1 MKKIIAV
8 ALTLCFLL
16 IFCSCQSEPREVR
29 TARIDENGELVIYFT
44 DGTKSTVG
52 VVKGEKGDAGE
63 NGKDGVDG
71 KDGENGKDG
80 TDGEDG
86 EEGQRGPV
94 GLAGRSIANV
104 SVNENGAFVV
114 TYTDSSET
122 EITLLGKLYLFGG
135 RCGENAYW
143 GLYNGGILIIGGE
156 GETDSYG
163 ENTPAP
169 WSMFTSMISAVV
181 IDKSKLT
188 EAEGLLYGF
197 DLNEV
202 AVQRVEQYEVSYI
215 DMTEK
220 AYVYDSAALENRI
233 SGIDG
238 LPACSEIH
246 IAERGE
252 GYAKIILDGGR
263 YGYIDIDHVRKGSP
277 DSMLYDAPVGFTYVM
292 PASNAMTLRTF
303 PDATDGRTDNI
314 GATIT
319 VSDFGEGGI
328 LAGEKGVLCTGVSR
342 NSNWYR
348 VTYDQ
353 KTLYIWHTAA
363 KPVTE

>member
-8 ALTLCFLL
+8 ALMLCFLL

-52 VVKGEKGDAGE
+52 IVKGEKGDAGE

-80 TDGEDG
+80 KDGEDG

-94 GLAGRSIANV
+94 GLSGRSIANV
-104 SVNENGAFVV
+104 SIGEGGVFTV
-114 TYTDSSET
+114 TYSDSTTT
-122 EITLLGKLYLFGG
+122 EIALLGQLYLFGG

-156 GETDSYG
+156 GETDGYSQ
-163 ENTPAP
+163 TSPAP
-169 WSMFTSMISAVV
+169 WSMFIPMISAVV
-181 IDKSKLT
+181 IDRTNLT
-188 EAEGLLYGF
+188 EADELLYGF

-202 AVQRVEQYEVSYI
+202 TVQRVEQYEVSYI

-220 AYVYDSAALENRI
+220 AYVYDSPSLENRI

-238 LPACSEIH
+238 LPACTEIH
-246 IAERGE
+246 IAERGD

-263 YGYIDIDHVRKGSP
+263 YGYIDIDYVRKGSA
-277 DSMLYDAPVGFTYVM
+277 DSMLYDAPVGFTYVVPKEGSM
-292 PASNAMTLRTF
+292 NLRSF
-303 PDATDGRTDNI
+303 PDASASSDNI
-314 GATIT
+314 KAT
-319 VSDFGEGGI
+319 VSASDFEEGGA
-328 LAGEKGVLCTGVSR
+328 LAGQSGILCTGVSR
-342 NSNWYR
+342 NGTWYR
-348 VTYDQ
+348 VSYGGM
-353 KTLYIWHTAA
+353 TLYVMSSVAEPII
-363 KPVTE
+363 E